1 MDLYVVNMIE
11 MKSVVIENRFF
22 CGLYGLCTW

>member
-22 CGLYGLCTW
+22 CGLYG